1 MPRPD
6 ELDRCWYKNDPSAEE
21 LHDFYRNDPPLPR
34 QTRADFGAR
43 FWVGMAIIAWLCVCA
58 WLAAPSLLAAA
69 AAVNG
74 CEAYRAE
81 MVACA
86 ELDR

>member
-21 LHDFYRNDPPLPR
+21 LHDFWHNPQPKSRDRRWMLAWIIPGVIFCAL
-34 QTRADFGAR
+34 
-43 FWVGMAIIAWLCVCA
+43 FWWF
-58 WLAAPSLLAAA
+58 AAPLAVSAIDA
-69 AAVNG
+69 RING
-74 CEAYRAE
+74 CDQYRAE

-86 ELDR
+86 EGIAR

>member
-21 LHDFYRNDPPLPR
+21 LHDFWHHPVMPPRDRRMALLWIIPGVIFC
-34 QTRADFGAR
+34 AL
-43 FWVGMAIIAWLCVCA
+43 FWWFT
-58 WLAAPSLLAAA
+58 APAFVSLLTPE
-69 AAVNG
+69 VNG

-86 ELDR
+86 ETR